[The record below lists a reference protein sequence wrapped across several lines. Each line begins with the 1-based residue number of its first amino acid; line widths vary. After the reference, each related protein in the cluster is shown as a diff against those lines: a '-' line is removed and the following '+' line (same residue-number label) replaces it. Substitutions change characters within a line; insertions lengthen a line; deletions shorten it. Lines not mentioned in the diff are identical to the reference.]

1 MATTLEM
8 IHEDLEVLKREI
20 AEIKKAIFLE
30 PELRE
35 EIIAKVQEA
44 RKRMKNEYV
53 THEEVMSEFASELPS
68 ATPRIFVRF
77 AHEYG
82 VE

>member
-1 MATTLEM
+1 MAVTLEM
-8 IHEDLEVLKREI
+8 LHEDLEALKREI

-35 EIIAKVQEA
+35 EIIARVEEA
-44 RKRMKNEYV
+44 RKRMKTEYV
-53 THEEVMSEFASELPS
+53 THEAMMSEF
-68 ATPRIFVRF
+68 
-77 AHEYG
+77 G